1 MKEICSLTALELSA
15 AIRAGEIS
23 VREAVETAL
32 SVAGK
37 GCGNAFITLDEV
49 GARKRAEELQK
60 NVKNADGPLFG
71 VPMALKDNIC
81 TVDMPTTCGSDMLK
95 NYRSPYDAE
104 VARRLWNVGAVCLG
118 KTNMDEFGMG
128 STCETSAFGPVSNP
142 WSRDRVAGG
151 SSGGSA
157 AAVARGAGWYA
168 LGSDTGGS
176 VRLPAAWCGLTGIK
190 PTYGTVSR
198 YGLVAYASSFDQIG
212 PLCRDAADCAA
223 VLDVIQGRDSRDST
237 VLSGDYGHLLD
248 GLSGDIRGMRIG
260 LPVQCFGEELDE
272 ETRGCVMRTADVL
285 RSRGA
290 AVEEC
295 QLPGLEYA
303 VSAYYVMACAQASS
317 NLARYDGVR
326 YGFRAQDCGGM
337 EELYTASRSQGFGAE
352 VKRRILLGTFVL
364 SAGYYDAYYKKAL
377 AACERHR
384 EEFAGLF
391 ERYDLLL
398 TPVAPG
404 PAPKLGQSL
413 EHPARM
419 YHGDLYTVC
428 ANLAGLP
435 ALSMPCGMHSCGVP
449 VGAQLIGPRFGEGV
463 ILNAANAYQQETDH
477 HRAHPVCFLEG
488 GADR

>member
-15 AIRAGEIS
+15 AIRAGGVS
-23 VREAVETAL
+23 VREAVEASL
-32 SVAGK
+32 SVAGN

-60 NVKNADGPLFG
+60 NVKTAEGPLFG

-81 TVDMPTTCGSDMLK
+81 TVDMPTTCGSNMLK

-104 VARRLWNVGAVCLG
+104 VTRRLWDVGAVCLG

-142 WSRDRVAGG
+142 WSQDRVAGG

-157 AAVARGAGWYA
+157 AAVARGAAWYA

-237 VLSGDYGHLLD
+237 GLSGDYGHLLD
-248 GLSGDIRGMRIG
+248 GLSGDVRGRKIG
-260 LPVQCFGEELDE
+260 LPVQCFEDGLDNE
-272 ETRGCVMRTADVL
+272 VRNCVMTAAQVL
-285 RSRGA
+285 RDRGA
-290 AVEEC
+290 VVEKC
-295 QLPGLEYA
+295 QLPGMEYA
-303 VSAYYVMACAQASS
+303 VGTYYIMACAQASS

-326 YGFRAQDCGGM
+326 YGFRAQDCGSM

-352 VKRRILLGTFVL
+352 AKRRILLGTFVL

-377 AACERHR
+377 AACERLR

-391 ERYDLLL
+391 EHYDLLL

-404 PAPKLGQSL
+404 PAPKLGRSL
-413 EHPARM
+413 DHPARM

-449 VGAQLIGPRFGEGV
+449 VGVQLIGPRFGENV
-463 ILNAANAYQQETDH
+463 ILNAAHAYQQETDH
-477 HRAHPVCFLEG
+477 HRAHPPCFLEG
-488 GADR
+488 GAGG